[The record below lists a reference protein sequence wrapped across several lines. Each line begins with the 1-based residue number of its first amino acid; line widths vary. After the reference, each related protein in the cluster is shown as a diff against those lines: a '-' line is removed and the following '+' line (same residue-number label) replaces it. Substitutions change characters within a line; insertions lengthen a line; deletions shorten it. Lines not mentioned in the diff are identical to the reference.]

1 MTESLS
7 PMFKWTGGKRRE
19 IVHFAPYYPDF
30 IKNGEEYKFV
40 EPFAGA
46 AATFWSLNNVNGVNV
61 VNDFD
66 PELVNFY
73 EQVRKQDKVFLKH
86 VHDASLLYKDSSSLG
101 HDKQEAMYYF
111 WRNKDRNNGV
121 AGLSLA
127 ERAARFF
134 IVNQLAFSGMRRF
147 NAAGEFN
154 VPYGHYKNLNDSV
167 LTSEAHVKLLKNTKL
182 MCGDYSLPVKENDD
196 DNTFVFIDPPYT
208 RVMKKY
214 SADSEFG
221 DEEQRV
227 LADTLKNLKNASWM
241 VIIDKSPLT
250 MELYGDHVKH
260 SYALNYGVNIKNR
273 FSTAV
278 EHIIATNY

>member
-19 IVHFAPYYPDF
+19 IVHFSPFYPEF
-30 IKNGEEYKFV
+30 VKKSEPYKFV

-46 AATFWSLNNVNGVNV
+46 AATFWSLNNVGGVNI

-66 PELVNFY
+66 PDLVNFY
-73 EQVRKQDKVFLKH
+73 EQVRKQDKTFLNH
-86 VHDASLLYKDSSSLG
+86 VRKAAMLYSDSSSAA
-101 HDKQEAMYYF
+101 HDKQESMYYS
-111 WRNKDRNNGV
+111 WRNKDRND
-121 AGLSLA
+121 GLKNLSPA
-127 ERAARFF
+127 DRAARFF

-167 LTSEAHVKLLKNTKL
+167 LSSAKHVDLLKNTKL
-182 MCGDYSLPVKENDD
+182 MCGDYSIPVKENDD
-196 DNTFVFIDPPYT
+196 VNTFIFLDPPYT

-221 DEEQRV
+221 DDAQRV
-227 LADTLKNLKNASWM
+227 LAETLKNLQNASWM
-241 VIIDKSPLT
+241 VVIDKSDLT

-278 EHIIATNY
+278 EHIVATNY

>member
-1 MTESLS
+1 MTESLL

-19 IVHFAPYYPDF
+19 IQHFAPYYPEF
-30 IKNGEEYKFV
+30 VKNGDNYKYV

-46 AATFWSLNNVNGVNV
+46 AATFWSLNNVGGVNV
-61 VNDFD
+61 VNEFD

-73 EQVRKQDKVFLKH
+73 CQVEKQDKKFLKA
-86 VHDASLLYKDSSSLG
+86 VSDMAALFSSNDSAAHDR
-101 HDKQEAMYYF
+101 QEAAYYE
-111 WRNKDRNNGV
+111 WRNKDRNNGL
-121 AGLSLA
+121 ATLSDA
-127 ERAARFF
+127 DRAARFF

-167 LTSEAHVKLLKNTKL
+167 LTSAAHVNLLKNTTVTE
-182 MCGDYSLPVKENDD
+182 GDYKPCVLAHDTAK
-196 DNTFVFIDPPYT
+196 TFMFFDPPYT

-214 SADSEFG
+214 SADNEFG
-221 DEEQRV
+221 DEQQRE
-227 LADTLKNLKNASWM
+227 LADTLKGLSQANWM
-241 VIIDKSPLT
+241 MIIDKSDLT
-250 MELYGDHVKH
+250 MELYGDYVKH
-260 SYALNYGVNIKNR
+260 TYALSYGVNIKNR